1 MTDKPEATQPEK
13 VTIFLTWI
21 ILRPDVRQ
29 YKQQSIELVPS
40 DVKIAVDV
48 PREYVRFQDKK
59 DPEKVSLTPL
69 GMLYVQKQIENV
81 YPTKN
86 EDEWAN
92 TETPVSAPPDAD
104 DGWEAETTNV
114 TTIASAEKSV
124 PTQEEWDDTF
134 DKINNKTPDTEQWDE
149 EKEDWE

>member
-1 MTDKPEATQPEK
+1 MTDQEAKQPEK

-21 ILRPDVRQ
+21 VLRPDVRQ
-29 YKQQSIELVPS
+29 YKQQSVELIPS

-59 DPEKVSLTPL
+59 DPEKVSITPL
-69 GMLYVQKQIENV
+69 GMLYVQKQIESV

-92 TETPVSAPPDAD
+92 TETPVLAKADAD
-104 DGWEAETTNV
+104 DDWETETTTV
-114 TTIASAEKSV
+114 ATT
-124 PTQEEWDDTF
+124 
-134 DKINNKTPDTEQWDE
+134 
-149 EKEDWE
+149 